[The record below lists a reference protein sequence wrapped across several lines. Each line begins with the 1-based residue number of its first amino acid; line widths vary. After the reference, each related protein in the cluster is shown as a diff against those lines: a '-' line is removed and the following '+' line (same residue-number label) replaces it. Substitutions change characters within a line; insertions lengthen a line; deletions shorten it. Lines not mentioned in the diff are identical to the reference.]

1 MDEIYMNTHSVKT
14 ACQIPVRKNEGPGS
28 SKKKI
33 YVGVI
38 IFLVLLNVL
47 MLIGLISLG
56 LYYHNA
62 GDIAS
67 SNLTECQQDGNNNIS
82 ILIEE
87 RDLLNA
93 NLTAVTQELMK
104 LRESTCP
111 TGWITS
117 SVSCYYFSNEAG
129 SWDEGRR
136 DCIDRGADL
145 LVMNN
150 AEEKTFLAAL
160 IKNEAW
166 IGLNDKETEGSWKW
180 VDGNSPEFKNW
191 YNSQP
196 DNGGTSGRWGEED
209 CVLVNNYGKATWNDF
224 SCDGAKHWICEKV
237 LKLSV

>member
-1 MDEIYMNTHSVKT
+1 MEDIYVNVQGVKPVP
-14 ACQIPVRKNEGPGS
+14 QISAPNYPGS
-28 SKKKI
+28 SRSEKRL
-33 YVGVI
+33 YLGI
-38 IFLVLLNVL
+38 IIAFGLLNVSL
-47 MLIGLISLG
+47 LAGLVVLG
-56 LYYHNA
+56 VYYHNA

-67 SNLTECQQDGNNNIS
+67 SNLAECQQDGNNKIS

-150 AEEKTFLAAL
+150 AEEKIFLAAL
-160 IKNEAW
+160 IKKEAW

-191 YNSQP
+191 HDFQP

-209 CVLVNNYGKATWNDF
+209 CVHVNNYGKASWNDL